1 MTRILLVEDD
11 DTVAE
16 VVDSYLRA
24 SDMTVVRCGD
34 GLSAVSTAVSSS
46 PDLVL
51 LDVMLPGIDGYEVLR
66 RLRQQAVTFQIGPR
80 LLALRA

>member
-24 SDMTVVRCGD
+24 SDMIVVRCGD
-34 GLSAVSTAVSSS
+34 GLSAVGAAQFVEFLGV
-46 PDLVL
+46 LVL
-51 LDVMLPGIDGYEVLR
+51 GVAAQDG
-66 RLRQQAVTFQIGPR
+66 G
-80 LLALRA
+80 